1 MNGEDNFGW
10 VDMESFLGEGTFE
23 LRPEKEPIRERT
35 PKECAMLNRKRVQ
48 RP

>member
-10 VDMESFLGEGTFE
+10 VDMESLGEGTFE

-35 PKECAMLNRKRVQ
+35 PKECSVLKGKHVQ